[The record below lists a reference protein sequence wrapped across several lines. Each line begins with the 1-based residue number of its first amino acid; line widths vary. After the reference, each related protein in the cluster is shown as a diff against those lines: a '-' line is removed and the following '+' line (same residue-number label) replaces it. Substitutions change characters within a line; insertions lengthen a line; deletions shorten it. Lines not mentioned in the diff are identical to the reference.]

1 MISFSQCRRIAAAAA
16 VLAVGAAAAPL
27 PQQLD
32 GRLDRGL
39 TLLYQGQYEASCDT
53 FRSFIREY
61 PQHPAGYFFMAG
73 AYQLRSL
80 ADESDA
86 WDPAY
91 VAYLDSA
98 LERSS
103 AAVRADPR
111 DAWAYFFRGG
121 TYAYMAARDARRGSM
136 LAALNKGLSG
146 MADLNRAVGLD
157 PALYDAYLGLGSY
170 HYFRTK
176 AASIFRWLPF
186 IGDKR
191 DQGITEL
198 ALAAERGRYSRVM
211 AQNGMVWVCID
222 YGKYDRA
229 LDAALALEQ
238 EYPGNHAFHWG
249 APEVYC
255 RTGQWA
261 KAAAGYRRLLQLV
274 EDARPMNNYNRVS
287 VKARLA
293 KCLYESGSFAD
304 AYRTAKE
311 AIDLPL
317 DDAAAKRLQ
326 KERIK
331 AQQVMKQ
338 AQQRLRGARP

>member
-1 MISFSQCRRIAAAAA
+1 MKRCRLAAA
-16 VLAVGAAAAPL
+16 VWVLAAAAAAAPL
-27 PQQLD
+27 AQQFD

-39 TLLYQGQYEASCDT
+39 ALLYQGQYEACCDT
-53 FRSFIREY
+53 FRAFIREH
-61 PQHPAGYFFMAG
+61 PQHPAGYFLMAG

-86 WDPAY
+86 WDPGYA
-91 VAYLDSA
+91 AYLDSA
-98 LERSS
+98 LARST
-103 AAVRADPR
+103 AAVKADPR

-121 TYAYMAARDARRGSM
+121 TYAYMAARDARHGSM
-136 LAALNKGLSG
+136 LAALNKGLTG
-146 MADLNRAVGLD
+146 MDDLDRAVKLD

-191 DQGITEL
+191 DQGVAEL
-198 ALAAERGRYSRVM
+198 ALAAERGRYARVM

-229 LDAALALEQ
+229 LAAALALEQ
-238 EYPGNHAFHWG
+238 EFPANHAFHWG
-249 APEVYC
+249 APEVYF

-274 EDARPMNNYNRVS
+274 EDARPMNNYNRVAI
-287 VKARLA
+287 KARLA
-293 KCLYESGSFAD
+293 NCLYEGGSYAD
-304 AYRTAKE
+304 AYRTARE
-311 AIDLPL
+311 AIELPL
-317 DDAAAKRLQ
+317 DDASAARLR

-331 AQQVMKQ
+331 AQQVMQQ
-338 AQQRLRGARP
+338 AQRRLPGARP